1 MSAVADRVALSAALP
16 VTRRAGVRIPIWLWV
31 IGSRLLVLFAG
42 VWGAAFSNDV
52 PGWRQFDPAGISTG
66 MGQVGNLLGA
76 ASVRWDAVGYL
87 AIAQHGYTSA
97 DSTVFFPLYPILIR
111 ALTPPGGSPVITGVL
126 VSLVAFA
133 VGVDLVHRL
142 TRWQLGKRTA
152 DVTVL
157 LLAFAPFSFVFSAV
171 YSASLL
177 LACAAGTFYL
187 ARQKRF
193 VLASIVAAGAALT
206 HVDGILLVA
215 PLALMYWKSRG
226 CPHNLRQLW
235 SPSLSALALPAL
247 TLGGFFVYLYSLG
260 WGWFAPISNQ
270 NVANAGRT
278 LVGPVGVVFQSV
290 KDTIVELNLNL
301 HGTTL
306 VSDGVFPPAVQNI
319 FYLAVLALAVVALV
333 SVWRRLPT
341 EYALFGLLA
350 ILVCTSSAVAME
362 PLKGFD
368 RYILPV
374 FPLWIGAAAWVEKRG
389 LTTAIVASSSVL
401 LVLYTIEFTRW
412 VSVF

>member
-1 MSAVADRVALSAALP
+1 MSAIADRVALSAALP
-16 VTRRAGVRIPIWLWV
+16 VSRRAGIRIPIWMLV
-31 IGSRLLVLFAG
+31 LGSRLLVTFAG
-42 VWGAAFSNDV
+42 VWGAAFS
-52 PGWRQFDPAGISTG
+52 PTASGWHQLDPQGISSG
-66 MGQVGNLLGA
+66 MGQIGNLLGA
-76 ASVRWDAVGYL
+76 ASVRWDAVGYITL
-87 AIAQHGYTSA
+87 AQHGYTSA
-97 DSTVFFPLYPILIR
+97 QSTVFFPLYPILMR
-111 ALTPPGGSPVITGVL
+111 VLTPPGGSVVITGVL
-126 VSLVAFA
+126 ISLIAFG
-133 VGVDLVHRL
+133 VGLHLVHRL

-171 YSASLL
+171 YSTSLL
-177 LACAAGTFYL
+177 FACAAGTFYL
-187 ARQKRF
+187 ARQERF
-193 VLASIVAAGAALT
+193 VMASLVAAGAALT
-206 HVDGILLVA
+206 HVDGILLVG

-226 CPHNLRQLW
+226 CPRDLRQLW
-235 SPSLSALALPAL
+235 SRSLPALALPGLAL
-247 TLGGFFVYLYSLG
+247 AGFFVYLHSLG
-260 WGWFAPISNQ
+260 WGWLAPITNQ
-270 NVANAGRT
+270 NATNAGRS
-278 LVGPVGVVFQSV
+278 LIGPVGVVVQSV
-290 KDTIVELNLNL
+290 KDTVVELNQNL
-301 HGTTL
+301 HGKTL
-306 VSDGVFPPAVQNI
+306 VSGGVLPPAAQNL
-319 FYLAVLALAVVALV
+319 FYLAVLVFAILALI

-389 LTTAIVASSSVL
+389 LTTAVVTSSSAL